1 MKTVDVVI
9 AGGGPFGLMAAIE
22 LGRRG
27 VSVALFDAKPETA
40 FNPQA
45 NATQARTMEYFRRL
59 GFADE
64 IRAQGLPRDFPT
76 DIAYFTRYGT
86 HELGRF
92 RLPASRDAANMV
104 RNNDGSWSAAEAPH
118 RISQKYVEPV
128 LRRQAE
134 DLPNVSVKF
143 SSLVQDYRE
152 TADGVTCQVSN
163 SDGSDPQALSARI
176 LIGADGSRS
185 FIRKKQGY
193 ALDGDYGTR
202 RHFMGGRMYA
212 VYLRCPEFY
221 ARTGVDPAWMHWTFN
236 PDRRAL
242 MAAVDGQG
250 DFAFHT
256 QLLEDED
263 EEAITDEDA
272 KGFFHQSC
280 GMQIDC
286 EVLDHMGWTAGHAL
300 VANRFGAARVWI
312 GGDAAHLF
320 TPTGGLGYNTA
331 VEDAVNLSW
340 KLAAWLKGQAG
351 DALLHSYEVE
361 RRKSALRNTGYARQ
375 FADSVGNFVPQDGI
389 EDTGEAGDALR
400 AAAGAYLT
408 DHARREFN
416 IPGVTFGTRYDG
428 SPVLPAPD
436 GPVPADQANR
446 YEPSGLPGGRPPH
459 WWFDDGTSLFDRFG
473 LDWTLLRLGGD
484 APEGAALIAQA
495 AKRGLDLTVLDLGE
509 PRLHALYGAPLVLVR
524 PDQIIGWRGQDDTG
538 APAIWDLLLGLG

>member
-1 MKTVDVVI
+1 VKSVDVVI

-27 VSVALFDAKPETA
+27 VSVALFDAKAETA

-64 IRAQGLPRDFPT
+64 IRAEGLPRDFPT
-76 DIAYFTRYGT
+76 DISYFTRYSGY
-86 HELGRF
+86 ELGRF
-92 RLPASRDAANMV
+92 RLPPSRDAANMV
-104 RNNDGSWSAAEAPH
+104 SNNDGPWSAAEAPH

-134 DLPNVSVKF
+134 ALPSVTVRF
-143 SSLVQDYRE
+143 SSLLRDYQE

-163 SDGSDPQALSARI
+163 VDGTAPQNLTARI

-193 ALDGDYGTR
+193 ALAGDYGTR

-221 ARTGVDPAWMHWTFN
+221 ARTGVEPAWMHWTFN
-236 PDRRAL
+236 TERRAF
-242 MAAVDGQG
+242 MAAVDGKG

-256 QLLEDED
+256 QLREDED
-263 EEAITDEDA
+263 ETAITDEDA
-272 KGFFHQSC
+272 KGFFRLSC
-280 GMQIDC
+280 GMDIDC
-286 EVLDHMGWTAGHAL
+286 EVLDHMGWIAGHAL
-300 VANRFGAARVWI
+300 VANQFGAGRVWI

-340 KLAAWLKGQAG
+340 KIAAWLNGQGG
-351 DALLHSYEVE
+351 DALLRSYDFE
-361 RRKSALRNTGYARQ
+361 RQKSAQRNTAYARH
-375 FADSVGNFVPQDGI
+375 FADSIGNYVPPEGI
-389 EDTGEAGDALR
+389 EDPGEAGDALR

-428 SPVLPAPD
+428 SPVLPVPD
-436 GPVPADQANR
+436 GPLPADQANH

-473 LDWTLLRLGGD
+473 LGWTLLRLGDD
-484 APEGAALIAQA
+484 APAGDTLITQA
-495 AKRGLDLTVLDLGE
+495 MDRGLDLTVLTLTE
-509 PRLHALYGAPLVLVR
+509 PRLRALYGAPLVLIR
-524 PDQIIGWRGQDDTG
+524 PDQIIGWRGHG
-538 APAIWDLLLGLG
+538 EINAAAVWDLLLGRG